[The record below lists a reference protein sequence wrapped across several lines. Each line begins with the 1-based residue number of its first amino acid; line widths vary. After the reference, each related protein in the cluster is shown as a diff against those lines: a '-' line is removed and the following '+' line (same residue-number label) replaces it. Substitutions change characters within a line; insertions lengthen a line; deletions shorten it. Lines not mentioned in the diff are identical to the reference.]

1 MASDLSRNMSE
12 FHNRPKPRFVLLGNK
27 LQLTNVPV
35 PTISSIVRQEAF
47 RFKIIDWISMIQEG
61 RGNKKNFS
69 KIGSSLLGKFLMR

>member
-1 MASDLSRNMSE
+1 MLLYLKEEGTRYKPDIVILGFAPSDLSRNMSK

-47 RFKIIDWISMIQEG
+47 RFKIID
-61 RGNKKNFS
+61 
-69 KIGSSLLGKFLMR
+69 